1 MAENEISYKE
11 DYENHQC
18 FSHTYQFCFN

>member
-11 DYENHQC
+11 DYENHRR
-18 FSHTYQFCFN
+18 FYTYQFCFN